1 MPEPV
6 AYESHSY
13 REAVPVLYSK
23 NTFRFDS
30 YTMLSSFVS
39 TIPPQRLASIRRVV
53 LSVTIFWYR
62 DWGFTMHYEKLL
74 ELLGNLRGLR
84 DVCLRYRLR
93 KNNYV
98 KYPRLDDFGLL
109 EKLEKEERPREYGM
123 FYEMREVQTGPEIGG
138 MLFDRWAVG
147 ERRSIDMTR

>member
-1 MPEPV
+1 
-6 AYESHSY
+6 
-13 REAVPVLYSK
+13 
-23 NTFRFDS
+23 
-30 YTMLSSFVS
+30 
-39 TIPPQRLASIRRVV
+39 VV

-74 ELLGNLRGLR
+74 ELFGNLRGLR

-109 EKLEKEERPREYGM
+109 EKLEKEEIPREYGM